1 MGIRQWFLDLFDKE
15 GTLSLSAVVARLA
28 TEVYYKELAVQAC
41 ANLIAKTLA
50 RAEFR
55 TFLQGEEVREDMYY
69 LLNIEPNPNQNA
81 TDFWRDAVYRAIT
94 RNEALIIM
102 ADNYLYLADS
112 WSVVPGI
119 FVENLYNVIRLGEL
133 REPFKR
139 RESEVLHLR
148 MHNEQAKRVIDGL
161 YDSYSKLIAAAQ
173 KRYRRN
179 SSKRGFLELGT
190 SYPQTEKA
198 QADLKD
204 LLENRFKTFFQHED
218 DAVLPLTGGAKW
230 QELETTGPTAR
241 GSVEGRDIRE
251 FINDVFD
258 FTAVAFQVPPQ
269 LLKGNVADTHE
280 AMKNFL
286 TFCINPLADMI
297 GDEINRK
304 MYGKRDFKKRSYVK
318 VDTTHIRAVD
328 IKDVANALDVLFR
341 IGAYTIDDCLKYLG
355 MEPIGGE
362 VGQQRFVTKNYQPI
376 EDVIDGGGGEQD

>member
-1 MGIRQWFLDLFDKE
+1 MSFWDWFSGLFDKE
-15 GTLSLSAVVARLA
+15 GKLALNATVGRLA
-28 TEVYYKELAVQAC
+28 TEVYYKELALQAC

-55 TFLQGEEVREDMYY
+55 TFLKCEEVREDMYY
-69 LLNIEPNPNQNA
+69 LLNVEPNPNQNA
-81 TDFWRDAVYRAIT
+81 SDFWRDAVYRAVKG
-94 RNEALIIM
+94 NESLIVM
-102 ADNYLYLADS
+102 EGEYLYLADS
-112 WSVVPGI
+112 WNVVPGT
-119 FVENLYNVIRLGEL
+119 FVENLYTEIRLGEL
-133 REPFKR
+133 REPLKR

-148 MHNEQAKRVIDGL
+148 MHNEQAKQVIDGL

-179 SSKRGFLELGT
+179 SSKRGFLDLGT
-190 SYPQTEKA
+190 NYPQTDKA
-198 QADLKD
+198 QSDLKD
-204 LLENRFKTFFQHED
+204 LLENRFKTFFQHDD
-218 DAVLPLTGGAKW
+218 DAVLPLTGGAQWK
-230 QELETTGPTAR
+230 ELETVGSGAR
-241 GSVEGRDIRE
+241 GTVEGRDIRE
-251 FINDVFD
+251 FINDIFD
-258 FTAVAFQVPPQ
+258 YTAMAFQVPPQ
-269 LLKGNVADTHE
+269 LLKGDVADTHE

-341 IGAYTIDDCLKYLG
+341 IGAYSIDDCLKYLG

>member
-1 MGIRQWFLDLFDKE
+1 MGFWKWFFDQFGKDDKL
-15 GTLSLSAVVARLA
+15 GLSAVVAGLA

-41 ANLIAKTLA
+41 ANLIAKTMA

-55 TFLQGEEVREDMYY
+55 TFLKGQEVREDMYY
-69 LLNIEPNPNQNA
+69 LLNVEPNPNQSA
-81 TDFWRDAVYRAIT
+81 SDFWRDAVYRIVT

-112 WSVVPGI
+112 WNVVPGV
-119 FVENLYNVIRLGEL
+119 FVENLYTEIRLGEL
-133 REPFKR
+133 REPLKR

-148 MHNEQAKRVIDGL
+148 MHNERVQQVIEGL
-161 YDSYSKLIAAAQ
+161 YNSYSKLIAAAQ

-190 SYPQTEKA
+190 NYPQTEKA

>member
-1 MGIRQWFLDLFDKE
+1 MGFWKWFFDQFGKDDKL
-15 GTLSLSAVVARLA
+15 GLSAVVAGLA
-28 TEVYYKELAVQAC
+28 TEVYYKELAIQAC
-41 ANLIAKTLA
+41 ANLIAKTMA

-55 TFLQGEEVREDMYY
+55 TFLKGQEVWEDMYY
-69 LLNIEPNPNQNA
+69 LLNVEPNPNQSA
-81 TDFWRDAVYRAIT
+81 SDFWRDAVYRTVT

-112 WSVVPGI
+112 WNVVPGV
-119 FVENLYNVIRLGEL
+119 FVENLYTEIRLGEL
-133 REPFKR
+133 RESLKR

-148 MHNEQAKRVIDGL
+148 MHNERVQQVIEGL
-161 YDSYSKLIAAAQ
+161 YNSYSKLIAAAQ

-190 SYPQTEKA
+190 NYPQTEKA

-280 AMKNFL
+280 VMKNFL

-328 IKDVANALDVLFR
+328 IKDVAGALDILFR

-376 EDVIDGGGGEQD
+376 ETVIDGEGGEQN

>member
-1 MGIRQWFLDLFDKE
+1 MGFWKWFFNQFGKDGKL
-15 GTLSLSAVVARLA
+15 GLSAVVAGLA

-55 TFLQGEEVREDMYY
+55 TFLKGEEVREDMYY

-81 TDFWRDAVYRAIT
+81 TDFWRDAVYRAV
-94 RNEALIIM
+94 RNNEALIIM
-102 ADNYLYLADS
+102 DGNYLHLADS
-112 WSVVPGI
+112 WTVVPGT
-119 FVENLYNVIRLGEL
+119 FVENLYTEIQLGEL
-133 REPFKR
+133 KEPLRR

-148 MHNEQAKRVIDGL
+148 MHNERAQQVIEGL
-161 YDSYSKLIAAAQ
+161 YNSYSKLIAAAQ
-173 KRYRRN
+173 RRYRRN

-190 SYPQTEKA
+190 NYPQTDEA
-198 QADLKD
+198 QAELKD
-204 LLENRFKTFFQHED
+204 LLENRFKTFFQHDD
-218 DAVLPLTGGAKW
+218 DAVLPLTGGTKW
-230 QELETTGPTAR
+230 QDIEATGPAAR
-241 GSVEGRDIRE
+241 GTVEGRDIRE
-251 FINDVFD
+251 FINDIFD
-258 FTAVAFQVPPQ
+258 FTAMAFQVPPQ
-269 LLKGNVADTHE
+269 LLKGDVADTHE

-318 VDTTHIRAVD
+318 VDITHIRAVD
-328 IKDVANALDVLFR
+328 IKDVAGALDILFR

-355 MEPIGGE
+355 MEPLGGE

-376 EDVIDGGGGEQD
+376 ETVIDGEGGERN

>member
-1 MGIRQWFLDLFDKE
+1 MGFWKWFFDQFGKDDKL
-15 GTLSLSAVVARLA
+15 GLSAVVAKLA
-28 TEVYYKELAVQAC
+28 TEVYYKELAIQAC
-41 ANLIAKTLA
+41 ANLIAKTMA

-55 TFLQGEEVREDMYY
+55 TFLKGQEVREDMYY
-69 LLNIEPNPNQNA
+69 LLNVEPNPNQNA
-81 TDFWRDAVYRAIT
+81 SDFWRDAVYRTVT

-112 WSVVPGI
+112 WNVVPGV
-119 FVENLYNVIRLGEL
+119 FVENLYTEIRLGEL
-133 REPFKR
+133 REPLKR

-148 MHNEQAKRVIDGL
+148 MHNEQTKQVIEGL

-190 SYPQTEKA
+190 NYPQTEKA

-230 QELETTGPTAR
+230 QELEATGPAAR
-241 GSVEGRDIRE
+241 GTVEGRDIRE
-251 FINDVFD
+251 FINDIFD

-280 AMKNFL
+280 VMKNFL

-297 GDEINRK
+297 SDEINRK
-304 MYGKRDFKKRSYVK
+304 MYGKRDFKRRSYVK

-328 IKDVANALDVLFR
+328 VKDVAGALDILFR

-355 MEPIGGE
+355 MEPLGGE
-362 VGQQRFVTKNYQPI
+362 VGQ
-376 EDVIDGGGGEQD
+376 

>member
-1 MGIRQWFLDLFDKE
+1 MGFWKWFFDQFGKDDKL
-15 GTLSLSAVVARLA
+15 GLSAVVAGLA

-41 ANLIAKTLA
+41 ANLIAKTMA

-55 TFLQGEEVREDMYY
+55 TFLKGQEVWEDMYY
-69 LLNIEPNPNQNA
+69 LLNVEPNPNQSA
-81 TDFWRDAVYRAIT
+81 SDFWRDAVYRTVT

-112 WSVVPGI
+112 WNVVSGT
-119 FVENLYNVIRLGEL
+119 FVENLYTEIQIGDL
-133 REPFKR
+133 REPLRR

-148 MHNEQAKRVIDGL
+148 MHNDKAAQVIEGL
-161 YDSYSKLIAAAQ
+161 YNSYGKLIAAAQ

-269 LLKGNVADTHE
+269 LLKGDVADTHE

-304 MYGKRDFKKRSYVK
+304 MYGKRDFKRRSYVK

-328 IKDVANALDVLFR
+328 IKDVAGALDILFR

-355 MEPIGGE
+355 MEPLGGE
-362 VGQQRFVTKNYQPI
+362 IGQQRFVTKNYQPI
-376 EDVIDGGGGEQD
+376 ETVIDGEGGEQN

>member
-1 MGIRQWFLDLFDKE
+1 MSFWKWFFDQFEKD
-15 GTLSLSAVVARLA
+15 GKLSLSAVVAKLA

-41 ANLIAKTLA
+41 ANLIAKTMA

-55 TFLQGEEVREDMYY
+55 TFLKGQEVREDMYY
-69 LLNIEPNPNQNA
+69 LLNVEPNPNQNA
-81 TDFWRDAVYRAIT
+81 SDFWRDAVYRTVT

-112 WSVVPGI
+112 WNVVPGV
-119 FVENLYNVIRLGEL
+119 FVENLYTEIRLGEL
-133 REPFKR
+133 REPLKR

-148 MHNEQAKRVIDGL
+148 MHNEQTKQVIEGL

-190 SYPQTEKA
+190 NYPQTEKA

-230 QELETTGPTAR
+230 QELEATGPAAR
-241 GSVEGRDIRE
+241 GTVEGRDIRE
-251 FINDVFD
+251 FINDIFD

-280 AMKNFL
+280 VMKNFL

-297 GDEINRK
+297 SDEINRK

>member
-1 MGIRQWFLDLFDKE
+1 VGVRQWFLDLFGKD
-15 GTLSLSAVVARLA
+15 GSLSLSAVVAGLA

-55 TFLQGEEVREDMYY
+55 TFLKGEEVREDMYY
-69 LLNIEPNPNQNA
+69 LLNVEPNPNQNA
-81 TDFWRDAVYRAIT
+81 SDFWRDAVYRAVT

-112 WSVVPGI
+112 WNVVSGT
-119 FVENLYNVIRLGEL
+119 FVENLYTEIQIGDL
-133 REPFKR
+133 REPLRR

-148 MHNEQAKRVIDGL
+148 MHNDKAAQVIDGL
-161 YDSYSKLIAAAQ
+161 YNSYAKLIAAAQ

-179 SSKRGFLELGT
+179 SSKRGFLEVPT
-190 SYPQTEKA
+190 NYPQTDKSQKE
-198 QADLKD
+198 LKD

-218 DAVLPLTGGAKW
+218 DAVLPLTGGTKW

-328 IKDVANALDVLFR
+328 IKDVAGALDILFR

-355 MEPIGGE
+355 MEPVGGE
-362 VGQQRFVTKNYQPI
+362 IGQQRFVTKNYQPI
-376 EDVIDGGGGEQD
+376 EGVIGGQGGGEN

>member
-1 MGIRQWFLDLFDKE
+1 VGVRQWFLDLFGKD
-15 GTLSLSAVVARLA
+15 GSLSLSAVVAGLA

-41 ANLIAKTLA
+41 ANLIAKTMA

-55 TFLQGEEVREDMYY
+55 TFLKGQEVREDMYY
-69 LLNIEPNPNQNA
+69 LLNVEPNPNQSA
-81 TDFWRDAVYRAIT
+81 SDFWRDAVYRTVT

-112 WSVVPGI
+112 WNVVPGTFI
-119 FVENLYNVIRLGEL
+119 ENLYTEIQLGEL
-133 REPFKR
+133 REPLRR

-148 MHNEQAKRVIDGL
+148 MHNDKAAQVIDGL
-161 YDSYSKLIAAAQ
+161 YNSYAKLITAAQ

-179 SSKRGFLELGT
+179 SSKRGFLEVPT
-190 SYPQTEKA
+190 NYPQTDKSQKE
-198 QADLKD
+198 LKD

-230 QELETTGPTAR
+230 QELEATGPAAR
-241 GSVEGRDIRE
+241 GTVEGRDIRE

-280 AMKNFL
+280 VMKNFL

-355 MEPIGGE
+355 MEPVGGE
-362 VGQQRFVTKNYQPI
+362 IGQQRFVTKNYQPI
-376 EDVIDGGGGEQD
+376 EGVIGEQGGGEN

>member
-1 MGIRQWFLDLFDKE
+1 MGFWKWFFDQFGKDDKL
-15 GTLSLSAVVARLA
+15 GLSAVVAKLA
-28 TEVYYKELAVQAC
+28 TEVYYKELAIQAC
-41 ANLIAKTLA
+41 ANLIAKTMA

-55 TFLQGEEVREDMYY
+55 TFLKGQEVREDMYY
-69 LLNIEPNPNQNA
+69 LLNVEPNPNQSA
-81 TDFWRDAVYRAIT
+81 SDFWRDAVYRTVT

-112 WSVVPGI
+112 WNVVPGV
-119 FVENLYNVIRLGEL
+119 FVENLYTEIRLGEL
-133 REPFKR
+133 REPLKR

-148 MHNEQAKRVIDGL
+148 MHNERVQQVIEGL
-161 YDSYSKLIAAAQ
+161 YNSYSKLIAAAQ

-190 SYPQTEKA
+190 NYPQTEKA

-230 QELETTGPTAR
+230 QELEATGPAAR
-241 GSVEGRDIRE
+241 GTVEGRDIRE
-251 FINDVFD
+251 FINDIFD

-280 AMKNFL
+280 VMKNFL

-297 GDEINRK
+297 SDEINRK
-304 MYGKRDFKKRSYVK
+304 MYGKRDFKRRSYVK

-328 IKDVANALDVLFR
+328 IKDVAGALDILFR

-355 MEPIGGE
+355 MEPLGGE
-362 VGQQRFVTKNYQPI
+362 VGQQRFITKNYQPI
-376 EDVIDGGGGEQD
+376 ETIIGGEGGEQN

>member
-1 MGIRQWFLDLFDKE
+1 MSFWDWFSGLFDKE
-15 GTLSLSAVVARLA
+15 GKLALSATVGRLA
-28 TEVYYKELAVQAC
+28 TEVYYKELAFQAC

-55 TFLQGEEVREDMYY
+55 TFLKGEEVREDMYY
-69 LLNIEPNPNQNA
+69 LLNVEPNPNQNA
-81 TDFWRDAVYRAIT
+81 SDFWRDAVYRAVKG
-94 RNEALIIM
+94 NESLIVM
-102 ADNYLYLADS
+102 EGDYLYLADS
-112 WSVVPGI
+112 WNVVPGT
-119 FVENLYNVIRLGEL
+119 FVENLYTEIRLGEL
-133 REPFKR
+133 REPLKR

-148 MHNEQAKRVIDGL
+148 MHNEQAKQVIEGL

-190 SYPQTEKA
+190 SYPQTDKA
-198 QADLKD
+198 QSDLKD
-204 LLENRFKTFFQHED
+204 LLENRFKTFFQHDD
-218 DAVLPLTGGAKW
+218 DAVLPLTGGAQWK
-230 QELETTGPTAR
+230 ELETVGSGAR
-241 GSVEGRDIRE
+241 GTVEGRDIRE
-251 FINDVFD
+251 FINDIFD
-258 FTAVAFQVPPQ
+258 YTAMAFQVPPQ

-355 MEPIGGE
+355 LEPLGNEI
-362 VGQQRFVTKNYQPI
+362 GQQRFVTKNYEPI
-376 EDVIDGGGGEQD
+376 ENILDLEGGEGD

>member
-1 MGIRQWFLDLFDKE
+1 MGFWKWFFDQFGKDDKL
-15 GTLSLSAVVARLA
+15 GLSAVVAKLA

-41 ANLIAKTLA
+41 ANLIAKTMA

-55 TFLQGEEVREDMYY
+55 TFLKGQEVWEDMYY
-69 LLNIEPNPNQNA
+69 LLNVEPNPNQSA
-81 TDFWRDAVYRAIT
+81 SDFWRDAVYRTVT

-112 WSVVPGI
+112 WNVVPGV
-119 FVENLYNVIRLGEL
+119 FVENLYTEIRLGEL
-133 REPFKR
+133 REPLKR

-148 MHNEQAKRVIDGL
+148 MHNERVQQVIEGL
-161 YDSYSKLIAAAQ
+161 YNSYSKLIAAAQ

-190 SYPQTEKA
+190 NYPQTEKA

-230 QELETTGPTAR
+230 QELEATGPAAR
-241 GSVEGRDIRE
+241 GTVEGRDIRE
-251 FINDVFD
+251 FINDIFD

-297 GDEINRK
+297 SDEINRK
-304 MYGKRDFKKRSYVK
+304 MYGRRDFKKRSYVK

-376 EDVIDGGGGEQD
+376 EDVIDGGGGEQN

>member
-1 MGIRQWFLDLFDKE
+1 MNFWKWFFDQFEKD
-15 GTLSLSAVVARLA
+15 GKLGLSAVVAKLT

-41 ANLIAKTLA
+41 ANLIAKTMA

-55 TFLQGEEVREDMYY
+55 TFLKGQEVREDMYY
-69 LLNIEPNPNQNA
+69 LLNVEPNPNQNA
-81 TDFWRDAVYRAIT
+81 SDFWRDAVYRAVT

-102 ADNYLYLADS
+102 ADDYLYLADS
-112 WSVVPGI
+112 WNVVPGT
-119 FVENLYNVIRLGEL
+119 FVENLYTEIRLGEL
-133 REPFKR
+133 REPLKR

-148 MHNEQAKRVIDGL
+148 MHNEQAKQVIEGL

-179 SSKRGFLELGT
+179 SSKRGFLDLGT
-190 SYPQTEKA
+190 NYPQTDKA
-198 QADLKD
+198 QSDLKD
-204 LLENRFKTFFQHED
+204 LLENRFKTFFQHDE
-218 DAVLPLTGGAKW
+218 DAVLPLTGGVQWK
-230 QELETTGPTAR
+230 ELETVGSGAR
-241 GSVEGRDIRE
+241 GTVEGRDIRE
-251 FINDVFD
+251 FINDIFD
-258 FTAVAFQVPPQ
+258 YTAMAFQVPPQ
-269 LLKGNVADTHE
+269 LLKGDVADTHE

>member
-1 MGIRQWFLDLFDKE
+1 VGVRQWFLDLFGKD
-15 GTLSLSAVVARLA
+15 GSLSLSAVVAGLA

-55 TFLQGEEVREDMYY
+55 TFLKGEEVREDMYY

-81 TDFWRDAVYRAIT
+81 SDFWRDAVYRAVT
-94 RNEALIIM
+94 KNEALIIM
-102 ADNYLYLADS
+102 ADDYLYLADS
-112 WSVVPGI
+112 WNVVPGTFI
-119 FVENLYNVIRLGEL
+119 ENLYTEIQIGEL
-133 REPFKR
+133 RDPLTR
-139 RESEVLHLR
+139 RESQVLHLR
-148 MHNEQAKRVIDGL
+148 MHNDKAAQVIDGL
-161 YDSYSKLIAAAQ
+161 YNSYAKLITAAQ

-179 SSKRGFLELGT
+179 SSKRGFLEVPT
-190 SYPQTEKA
+190 NYPQTDKSQKE
-198 QADLKD
+198 LKD
-204 LLENRFKTFFQHED
+204 LLENRFKTFFQHDD

-241 GSVEGRDIRE
+241 GSVEGRDVRE

-258 FTAVAFQVPPQ
+258 FTAMAFQVPPQ
-269 LLKGNVADTHE
+269 LLKGDVADTHQ

-328 IKDVANALDVLFR
+328 IKDVAGALDILFR

-355 MEPIGGE
+355 MEPVGGE
-362 VGQQRFVTKNYQPI
+362 IGQQRFVTKNYQPI
-376 EDVIDGGGGEQD
+376 EGVIGGQGGGEN

>member
-1 MGIRQWFLDLFDKE
+1 MSFWDWFSGLFDKE
-15 GTLSLSAVVARLA
+15 GKLALNATVGRLA
-28 TEVYYKELAVQAC
+28 TEVYYKELAFQAC

-55 TFLQGEEVREDMYY
+55 TFLKGEEVRGDMYY
-69 LLNIEPNPNQNA
+69 LLNVEPNPNQNA
-81 TDFWRDAVYRAIT
+81 SDFWRDAVYRAVKG
-94 RNEALIIM
+94 NESLIVM
-102 ADNYLYLADS
+102 EGDYLYLADS
-112 WSVVPGI
+112 WNVVPGT
-119 FVENLYNVIRLGEL
+119 FVENLYTEIQLGEL
-133 REPFKR
+133 KEPLRR

-148 MHNEQAKRVIDGL
+148 MYNNKVAQVIDGL

-241 GSVEGRDIRE
+241 GSVEGRDIRG
-251 FINDVFD
+251 FIDDIFD

-376 EDVIDGGGGEQD
+376 ETVIDGEGGEQD

>member
-1 MGIRQWFLDLFDKE
+1 MSFWDWFSGLFDKE
-15 GTLSLSAVVARLA
+15 GKLALNATVGRLA
-28 TEVYYKELAVQAC
+28 TEVYYKELAFQAC

-55 TFLQGEEVREDMYY
+55 TFLKGEEVRGDMYY
-69 LLNIEPNPNQNA
+69 LLNVEPNPNQNA
-81 TDFWRDAVYRAIT
+81 SDFWRDAVYRAVKG
-94 RNEALIIM
+94 NESLIVM
-102 ADNYLYLADS
+102 EGDYLYLADS
-112 WSVVPGI
+112 WNVVPGT
-119 FVENLYNVIRLGEL
+119 FVENLYTEIQLGEL
-133 REPFKR
+133 KEPLRR

-148 MHNEQAKRVIDGL
+148 MYNNKVAQVIDGL

-241 GSVEGRDIRE
+241 GSVEGRDIRG
-251 FINDVFD
+251 FIDDIFD

-286 TFCINPLADMI
+286 TFCISPLADMI
-297 GDEINRK
+297 SDEINRK

-376 EDVIDGGGGEQD
+376 EDVIDGGGGEQN

>member
-1 MGIRQWFLDLFDKE
+1 VGIRQWFLDLFDKE

-41 ANLIAKTLA
+41 ANLIAKTMA

-55 TFLQGEEVREDMYY
+55 TFLKGQEVREDMYY
-69 LLNIEPNPNQNA
+69 LLNVEPNPNQNA
-81 TDFWRDAVYRAIT
+81 SDFWRDAVYRAVT

-119 FVENLYNVIRLGEL
+119 LVENLYTEIRLGEL

-148 MHNEQAKRVIDGL
+148 MHNEQAKQVIDGL

>member
-1 MGIRQWFLDLFDKE
+1 MSFWDWFSGLFDKE
-15 GTLSLSAVVARLA
+15 GKLALNATVGRLA

-41 ANLIAKTLA
+41 ANLIAKTMA

-55 TFLQGEEVREDMYY
+55 TFLKGQEVREDMYY
-69 LLNIEPNPNQNA
+69 LLNVEPNPNQNA
-81 TDFWRDAVYRAIT
+81 SDFWRDAVYRAVT

-112 WSVVPGI
+112 WNVVPGT
-119 FVENLYNVIRLGEL
+119 FVENLYTEIRLGEL
-133 REPFKR
+133 REPLKR

-148 MHNEQAKRVIDGL
+148 MHNEQAKQVIEGL

-179 SSKRGFLELGT
+179 SSKRGFLDLGT
-190 SYPQTEKA
+190 NYPQTDKA
-198 QADLKD
+198 QSDLKD
-204 LLENRFKTFFQHED
+204 LLENRFKTFFQHDD
-218 DAVLPLTGGAKW
+218 DAVLPLTGGAQWK
-230 QELETTGPTAR
+230 ELETVGSGAR
-241 GSVEGRDIRE
+241 GTVEGRDIRE
-251 FINDVFD
+251 FINDIFD
-258 FTAVAFQVPPQ
+258 YTAMAFQVPPQ

-304 MYGKRDFKKRSYVK
+304 MYGKKDFKKRSYVK